1 LFVPDSRTR
10 VLSLAPP
17 PPAVIIGE
25 QQVPVTLTGES
36 GLADVVTF
44 GRQRAAQAAPD
55 DEEEERF
62 FADTLAEY
70 QWARDVAGL
79 APSTLARLTRP
90 LIEVCEHYGLVPWR
104 LTPRHVD
111 RYFSGPGKRAGA
123 TVRQKLNRIDGYY
136 AFLEQRYAGEIA
148 RRFGCA
154 VKSPVDPFNRPAHR
168 GDFGLRVPPS
178 RRALREFFAAWRAEL
193 PGARKELVAC
203 RDCAMAK
210 IAYITGVRAAELC
223 GMRIKDLHWES
234 GQFVRFLVRGKG
246 ARGSGPRLRE
256 AFMFAE
262 GRELLW
268 WYVEEIRGGFS
279 DDPVHPEAPVWPSER
294 LPPNIAA
301 LNAPVAPAVT
311 PSTFRKAL
319 ARASSLYLTGP
330 VTELYP
336 HLLRHAC
343 VICTAFSARG
353 TTESGAC
360 RIVPHKYSVLG
371 EARATRPVPGS
382 FSLRCC
388 F

>member
-1 LFVPDSRTR
+1 M
-10 VLSLAPP
+10 LSLAPP
-17 PPAVIIGE
+17 PPAVIGE
-25 QQVPVTLTGES
+25 RAPVTLAGEP

-44 GRQRAAQAAPD
+44 GRQQRAAQAAPD

-111 RYFSGPGKRAGA
+111 RYFAGPGKRAGA
-123 TVRQKLNRIDGYY
+123 TVRQKLNRIDGYF
-136 AFLEQRYAGEIA
+136 AFLEQRYAGEVA

-154 VKSPVDPFNRPAHR
+154 VESPVDPFNRPAHR
-168 GDFGLRVPPS
+168 GDFGLR
-178 RRALREFFAAWRAEL
+178 
-193 PGARKELVAC
+193 
-203 RDCAMAK
+203 
-210 IAYITGVRAAELC
+210 
-223 GMRIKDLHWES
+223 
-234 GQFVRFLVRGKG
+234 
-246 ARGSGPRLRE
+246 E

-262 GRELLW
+262 GRELPW

-279 DDPVHPEAPVWPSER
+279 DDPEHPEAPVWPSER
-294 LPPNIAA
+294 LPGNIAA

-319 ARASSLYLTGP
+319 ARAGDLYLTGP

-343 VICTAFSARG
+343 ATHYYEAGTALWEVQKILGHDWTTTTVRYIC
-353 TTESGAC
+353 
-360 RIVPHKYSVLG
+360 PP
-371 EARATRPVPGS
+371 RATRSGPAWKQRAARCSGWPSIPGGFCEVEPALGGGPQRHLAAFGPACRVPRGGVRAVAEQGVGPVLAGP
-382 FSLRCC
+382 R
-388 F
+388 